1 MKYKMWTGLILFFTV
16 WDIDIWWIA
25 SYELQGLTERKMDKF
40 IDNEKY
46 SHQNTL
52 WTNQLRL
59 FPQYQGWF
67 RNPSINF
74 DHGINWKGLCLVL
87 SDWRVTWISLLEC
100 FCKSFIFLVPLL
112 LKQKILKRDFWEV
125 FFNYVLSVIGHYDP
139 VSLQILCKKWDL
151 IEEIDRGL

>member
-1 MKYKMWTGLILFFTV
+1 
-16 WDIDIWWIA
+16 
-25 SYELQGLTERKMDKF
+25 MDKF

-112 LKQKILKRDFWEV
+112 LNQKILKRDGFFRSF
-125 FFNYVLSVIGHYDP
+125 FFNFALSVIGNFDP
-139 VSLQILCKKWDL
+139 VSIQILCRKKKLTEVSNYGKFICNIFGWDTVK
-151 IEEIDRGL
+151 IGIIRDKVQFSVWI